1 MTNVFQLEYFQ
12 RLKSWFE
19 LRQKLSQSTIDQKC
33 ISVDQYWQQAP
44 LVNYYLHYDFVDEWP
59 DPWQLI
65 SDNNYCIIARGLG
78 MVYTLMLLDVKD
90 IDYRMAVNDM
100 GEEVFLVIVD
110 NKFVLNYWPNTVD
123 TNKISDFT
131 LKKSISIDL
140 LKQKIK

>member
-1 MTNVFQLEYFQ
+1 MTNIFQLDYYQ

-19 LRQKLSQSTIDQKC
+19 LRQQLSQSTIIQKS
-33 ISVDQYWQQAP
+33 ITVDQYWQQAP
-44 LVNYYLHYDFVDEWP
+44 LVNHYLHCDFVGEWP

-78 MVYTLMLLDVKD
+78 MVYTLMMLEVDN
-90 IDYRMAVNDM
+90 IDYKMATNDM

-110 NKFVLNYWPNTVD
+110 NTHVLNYWPNTVE